1 MGDDSLEPFEVSSM
15 PAPDQEPSSASQP
28 EMRSSN
34 VAERKYLCVTI
45 VDHNAVL
52 EGADD
57 ESFINLRI
65 PAALADS
72 GLRMVPEGKLGR
84 VDPQLI
90 VEMVEDGATGELVN
104 ITERN
109 KSIMIRIE

>member
-1 MGDDSLEPFEVSSM
+1 MGDESLEPFEVSNT
-15 PAPDQEPSSASQP
+15 PAPEPEPPSTS
-28 EMRSSN
+28 ETRSRN

-52 EGADD
+52 EDADD

-65 PAALADS
+65 PATLADS

-90 VEMVEDGATGELVN
+90 VEMVEDGATGELIN

-109 KSIMIRIE
+109 KSIMIRVE